1 MAGVIKY
8 FTISQLWKTD
18 IFRNYFYAMNIQNL
32 KTQNLI
38 LFEAISGSRAF
49 GLATE
54 HSDTDIRGVYYMPRE
69 DFFGLNYVPQVS
81 NETND
86 ITYYEIGRLVELLQK
101 NNPNILEVL
110 ASPADCI
117 LQKHPLM
124 DLLNPEDFLS
134 KLCRDTFAGYAVSQI
149 RKAKGLNK
157 KILNPVDKERKSVL
171 DFCYVLK
178 NQGSVPLRKWLQEY
192 AEGGL
197 QGLVQEKCGLV
208 GIDHTK
214 GMFALFYDGSG
225 SLGYKG
231 IIRYE
236 EANQVS
242 VSPVPEG
249 ETPLAYLFCNLDAY
263 STYCKDYREYWKW
276 VSERNED
283 RYHVNQNHGQHYDS
297 KNMMHTI
304 RLLQSCEQIFKT
316 GFLDIR
322 VENREELL
330 DIKAGNRPY
339 EAVMEKAEGL
349 IRSIEHYH
357 SRSRLPEVPDL
368 KKTSGI
374 LVQIREALYLK

>member
-1 MAGVIKY
+1 MAGAIKY

-38 LFEAISGSRAF
+38 LLEAISGSRAF

-54 HSDTDIRGVYYMPRE
+54 HSDTDIQGVYYMPRE

-178 NQGSVPLRKWLQEY
+178 DQGSVPLKKWLRED
-192 AEGGL
+192 
-197 QGLVQEKCGLV
+197 C
-208 GIDHTK
+208 K
-214 GMFALFYDGSG
+214 GW
-225 SLGYKG
+225 
-231 IIRYE
+231 
-236 EANQVS
+236 
-242 VSPVPEG
+242 
-249 ETPLAYLFCNLDAY
+249 
-263 STYCKDYREYWKW
+263 YR
-276 VSERNED
+276 
-283 RYHVNQNHGQHYDS
+283 
-297 KNMMHTI
+297 KNA
-304 RLLQSCEQIFKT
+304 
-316 GFLDIR
+316 DW
-322 VENREELL
+322 
-330 DIKAGNRPY
+330 
-339 EAVMEKAEGL
+339 
-349 IRSIEHYH
+349 
-357 SRSRLPEVPDL
+357 
-368 KKTSGI
+368 
-374 LVQIREALYLK
+374 

>member
-1 MAGVIKY
+1 
-8 FTISQLWKTD
+8 
-18 IFRNYFYAMNIQNL
+18 MNIKDL

-38 LFEAISGSRAF
+38 LLEAVSGSRAF

-54 HSDTDIRGVYYMPRE
+54 NSDTDIRGVYYLPKE

-117 LQKHPLM
+117 LQKHPLT
-124 DLLNPEDFLS
+124 DLLKPEDFLS
-134 KLCRDTFAGYAVSQI
+134 KLCKDTFAGYAVSQI

-157 KILNPVDKERKSVL
+157 KILNPMDKERKSVL

-178 NQGSVPLRKWLQEY
+178 DQGSVPLKQWLRESSY
-192 AEGGL
+192 GG
-197 QGLVQEKCGLV
+197 QRGLVQEKCGLV
-208 GIDHTK
+208 SIEHTK

-225 SLGYKG
+225 DLGYKG
-231 IIRYE
+231 IIQHE
-236 EANQVS
+236 EANQAS
-242 VSPVPEG
+242 VSSVPKG
-249 ETPLAYLFCNLDAY
+249 EKPLAYLSCNLDAY

-276 VSERNED
+276 VAERNED
-283 RYHVNQNHGQHYDS
+283 RYHVNRNHGQNYDS

-316 GFLDIR
+316 GSLNIR
-322 VENREELL
+322 VENRDELL
-330 DIKAGNRPY
+330 DIKAGNWPY
-339 EAVMEKAEGL
+339 EAVMKKAEEL
-349 IRSIEHYH
+349 IRSIEYYH
-357 SRSRLPEVPDL
+357 SVSALPEFPDL
-368 KKTSGI
+368 VKTTEI
-374 LVQIREALYLK
+374 LVAIREELYKNK